1 MFSAPQS
8 IAAANQPLRDDD
20 ARMKCNPVRVYAPVQ
35 VCWLNLNECERR
47 RRDRSTLQRF
57 NRSTIFL
64 VDLRGRFLSVSD
76 IMRFLAELVIIAAL
90 IFLGWNKPFKDQVA
104 QASTTI
110 ESKLHG
116 TGSKLQKN
124 QDPSVR
130 RY

>member
-1 MFSAPQS
+1 
-8 IAAANQPLRDDD
+8 
-20 ARMKCNPVRVYAPVQ
+20 
-35 VCWLNLNECERR
+35 
-47 RRDRSTLQRF
+47 
-57 NRSTIFL
+57 
-64 VDLRGRFLSVSD
+64 
-76 IMRFLAELVIIAAL
+76 MRLLAEIVIIGVL

-116 TGSKLQKN
+116 TGAKIQKN